1 MNWLGS
7 GLVSGC
13 YNFRIIYIIR
23 REERADIVRKDVAVF
38 GLRDI
43 IEFDI
48 EMIDR
53 LMPVGPDSSSQD
65 WSSDFR

>member
-1 MNWLGS
+1 
-7 GLVSGC
+7 VSGF
-13 YNFRIIYIIR
+13 YSLRVTHMTR
-23 REERADIVRKDVAVF
+23 REVRADIARKDVAVF

-43 IEFDI
+43 IELDI